1 MTASPLFSVVT
12 PVFDPPPAVLRAAIE
27 SVLTQT
33 FDDWELVLVDDA
45 STDPEV
51 LRILREYA
59 ARDARVTVVER
70 PANGHIVAATN
81 DGIAVARGTFL
92 AFLDHDD
99 LLAPDALALNARRI
113 AEHDDIDFLYSDE
126 DRIREDGRF
135 SDAFHK
141 PDWSPER
148 LRSQNYCN
156 HLSVLR
162 ASLVREL
169 GGLREGFE
177 GSQDHDLVLRVTE
190 RARRI
195 VHIPKV
201 LYHWRILPGS
211 AAGDGS
217 AKPYALDAGRRAV
230 QEHLGRVGIAGTVE
244 VVGPG
249 RYRTRRLLPPE
260 RRVSIVIPTRGS
272 ASLVWGRRRTLVTR
286 AVRSALAGT
295 RHADLEVVVVYDT
308 DTPEAVLAELDQIAG
323 DRLVLVPY
331 DEPFN
336 YSHKVNLG
344 VLAST
349 GDRLV
354 ILNDDVEVRS
364 ELWLEELLAPLEQPD
379 VGLTGARL
387 LYSSTAIQ
395 HVGLAYSHGRYVH
408 PFKKSPGDVL
418 GGWGKTA
425 VIDREVSGVTGAC
438 MGVRRE
444 VYFEVGGHTEL
455 LREDYNDVDFCHKV
469 AAAGYRILYLAHCEL
484 FHFESQTREAIP
496 NPDDTRFLRRRW
508 GVPWRDPYTPVYP
521 NLPRPEDRDIALT
534 RGRVIGSRG

>member
-27 SVLTQT
+27 SVLAQT

-51 LRILREYA
+51 LRILREHA

-70 PANGHIVAATN
+70 SANGHIVAATN

-249 RYRTRRLLPPE
+249 RYRTRRLLPRE